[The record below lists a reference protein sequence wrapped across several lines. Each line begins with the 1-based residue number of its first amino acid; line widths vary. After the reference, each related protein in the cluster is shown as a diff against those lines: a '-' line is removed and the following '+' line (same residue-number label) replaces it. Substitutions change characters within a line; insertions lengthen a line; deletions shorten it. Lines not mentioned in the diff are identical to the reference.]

1 MTDLAQGDQT
11 TIVPTEDV
19 GQPAPSSVIKF
30 ALKNGAGDIEV
41 DTAKLPD
48 EVYKEALLQG
58 LKQIAERNMSK
69 ITKAAYPVEAERK
82 AAIAAKAQ
90 ANIEDAYAG
99 KTKLTGA
106 GPKTKVA
113 GKVMTEAMR
122 LARALIKDALRQAKI
137 KQSSVGAKELTA
149 AAKQYISEHPDLL
162 ATAEANLKARE
173 ETPKLDLSALIKNV
187 SALPKVQ
194 DPKPPISKAQAG
206 KVQGRV
212 QGSKGKAPTAGATA

>member
-1 MTDLAQGDQT
+1 MTDLAQGDAT
-11 TIVPTEDV
+11 TIVPTDT
-19 GQPAPSSVIKF
+19 PPSTIIKF
-30 ALKNGAGDIEV
+30 ALKNGAGEVEV
-41 DTAKLPD
+41 DTGKLPD
-48 EVYKEALLQG
+48 EVYKEAVLQG
-58 LKQIAERNMSK
+58 LKVIAERNMSK

-90 ANIEDAYAG
+90 ANIQDMYDG

-162 ATAEANLKARE
+162 ATAETNLKARE
-173 ETPKLDLSALIKNV
+173 ETPKIDLSALIKNV
-187 SALPKVQ
+187 SALPKVTP
-194 DPKPPISKAQAG
+194 PKPPLSKAQAG

-212 QGSKGKAPTAGATA
+212 AGIKGKPTSPQATA